1 MYPPLFFVVFNI
13 IKEFFQDEYVVRANP
28 LQQVSMFVL
37 FLYKAYS
44 HFLCGVDFNLLIY
57 LLNIRVIFDRETII

>member
-44 HFLCGVDFNLLIY
+44 CGVDFNLLIY